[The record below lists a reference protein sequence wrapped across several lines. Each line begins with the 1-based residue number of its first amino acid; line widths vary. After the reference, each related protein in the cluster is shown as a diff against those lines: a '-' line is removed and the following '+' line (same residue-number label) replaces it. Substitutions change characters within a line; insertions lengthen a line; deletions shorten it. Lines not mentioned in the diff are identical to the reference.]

1 MPQICGINKD
11 LHKMKI
17 SLKNKGFTLIE
28 MMIVIAIIGILAA
41 IALPIYQDYVAK
53 AQMTR
58 VFYEISSA
66 KTTVEG
72 ILAHGNMPTL
82 NRAAD
87 GTMVN
92 NVRQEYL
99 GIDNTPV
106 SNMVFRANLDING
119 GQFNAI
125 HATLGDN
132 AMAALQGVVLT
143 LSRDPNGVW
152 TCQINPNG
160 SPSWSVKYAPPTCSV
175 I

>member
-1 MPQICGINKD
+1 
-11 LHKMKI
+11 MKI

-92 NVRQEYL
+92 NVR
-99 GIDNTPV
+99 
-106 SNMVFRANLDING
+106 
-119 GQFNAI
+119 